1 MYIRE
6 NPPRTVYATPEGCGV
21 HEHRGHCKSL
31 LLLLWEVTCC
41 PCSVSSSNSNFA
53 TSEANFFQVSQ
64 SHFTEEQADGK
75 TDVLRESISEL
86 PECIIAPEDFLKVW
100 KKLLERNKRRN
111 FMLWIKENW
120 TNRIS
125 QNVAKKEKL
134 NQDLLFEEKVV
145 EFRWS
150 TLETVSGL
158 LN

>member
-1 MYIRE
+1 
-6 NPPRTVYATPEGCGV
+6 
-21 HEHRGHCKSL
+21 
-31 LLLLWEVTCC
+31 
-41 PCSVSSSNSNFA
+41 
-53 TSEANFFQVSQ
+53 
-64 SHFTEEQADGK
+64 
-75 TDVLRESISEL
+75 
-86 PECIIAPEDFLKVW
+86 
-100 KKLLERNKRRN
+100 
-111 FMLWIKENW
+111 MLWIKENW